1 LQHHLKI
8 LFVLIASALP
18 WLSALAQLPDDDVV
32 AMMKANYLY
41 QFSNNNNWPAESKK
55 GKFYVGIL
63 GNNGV
68 YSVMLEK
75 YGAKPIGSQ
84 TLEVL
89 SLTEVPSN
97 QPLHVLYVDK
107 SRKADM
113 PKILKEFKDKPTLI
127 VTSWDGALVQGGQ
140 INFKMDN
147 GFLRYQLDRAAME
160 NRKITPGLKIIQ
172 WAVQ

>member
-1 LQHHLKI
+1 ML
-8 LFVLIASALP
+8 LIPSLLTGFLAC
-18 WLSALAQLPDDDVV
+18 AQLPDDDVV

-41 QFSNNNNWPAESKK
+41 QFSNNNNWPAEAKK
-55 GKFYVGIL
+55 GKFYVGVL
-63 GNNGV
+63 GNASV
-68 YSVMLEK
+68 YNVMREK

-89 SLTEVPSN
+89 SLTDAPTN
-97 QPLHVLYVDK
+97 QMLHILYVDK
-107 SRKADM
+107 SRKADL
-113 PKILKEFKDKPTLI
+113 PKILKEYKDKNTLI
-127 VTSWDGALVQGGQ
+127 VTSWDGGIVQGGQ

-160 NRKITPGLKIIQ
+160 NRKITPGIKIIQ

>member
-1 LQHHLKI
+1 MTSTLVTHS
-8 LFVLIASALP
+8 V
-18 WLSALAQLPDDDVV
+18 WAQLPDDDVV

-41 QFSNNNNWPAESKK
+41 QFSNNNNWPAEAKK
-55 GKFYVGIL
+55 GKFYVGVL
-63 GNNGV
+63 GNGAV

-89 SLTEVPSN
+89 ALTEVPSN
-97 QPLHVLYVDK
+97 QSLHVLYVDK

-113 PKILKEFKDKPTLI
+113 PKILKEYKDKNTLI
-127 VTSWDGALVQGGQ
+127 VTSWDGGITQGGQ

-147 GFLRYQLDRAAME
+147 GFLRYQLDRPAME
-160 NRKITPGLKIIQ
+160 NRKITPGIKIIQ

>member
-1 LQHHLKI
+1 LAGSSL
-8 LFVLIASALP
+8 
-18 WLSALAQLPDDDVV
+18 WAQLPDDDVV

-41 QFSNNNNWPAESKK
+41 QFSNNNNWPSESKK

-89 SLTEVPSN
+89 ALTEVPSN
-97 QPLHVLYVDK
+97 QVIHILYVDK
-107 SRKADM
+107 SRKADL
-113 PKILKEFKDKPTLI
+113 PKIVKEYKDKNTLI
-127 VTSWDGALVQGGQ
+127 VTSWDGGIAQGGQ
-140 INFKMDN
+140 INFKMES
-147 GFLRYQLDRAAME
+147 GFLRYQMDRTAME
-160 NRKITPGLKIIQ
+160 NRKITPGIKIIQ

>member
-1 LQHHLKI
+1 LI
-8 LFVLIASALP
+8 VSVLTGQSAF
-18 WLSALAQLPDDDVV
+18 SQLPDDDVV

-63 GNNGV
+63 GSNSV

-97 QPLHVLYVDK
+97 QPLHILYVDK
-107 SRKADM
+107 SRKADLPRIM
-113 PKILKEFKDKPTLI
+113 KEFKDKPTLI
-127 VTSWDGALVQGGQ
+127 VTSWDGALAQGGQ

-147 GFLRYQLDRAAME
+147 GFLRYQLDRSAME